1 MSEKLTILITNDD
14 GIASE
19 GLIRLARAA
28 VKLGQVWA
36 VAPDGQRSAASQSI
50 TLHGTVDVFPAD
62 FPVEGV
68 KAFSCSGTPADC
80 VRVGALSVMPR
91 KPDVVLSGI
100 NNGYNTATDIMYSGT
115 AGAAFEASFQGFQAI
130 ALSEQA
136 VTCREVSEAFLD
148 DLLTELIP
156 KKLPAGQIWNVNFPG
171 CHLSECGGVLY
182 DRMVSK
188 GMFYRDRY
196 KVVEKLPGDGV
207 RLAVDGLYNEDAEPD
222 TDFRAVVD
230 NFVSVGVVNNIG

>member
-1 MSEKLTILITNDD
+1 MSEKLRILITNDD
-14 GIASE
+14 GIGSD
-19 GLIRLARAA
+19 GLIRLARAT
-28 VKLGQVWA
+28 VSLGEVWA

-50 TLHGTVDVFPAD
+50 TLHGTVDVYPAD

-80 VRVGALSVMPR
+80 VRVGCLSIMPA
-91 KPDVVLSGI
+91 KPDVVISGI

-115 AGAAFEASFQGFQAI
+115 AGAAFEASFQGIQAI

-136 VTCREVSEAFLD
+136 VTCGEVSGAFLGG
-148 DLLTELIP
+148 LLEELIP
-156 KKLPAGQIWNVNFPG
+156 RRLPVGQIWNVNFPG
-171 CHLSECGGVLY
+171 CPLAECDGVLY
-182 DRMVSK
+182 DRTVSK

-196 KVVEKLPGDGV
+196 RVVEQLNGGGV
-207 RLAVDGLYNEDAEPD
+207 RLEVDGQYNEDAEPG

-230 NFVSVGVVNNIG
+230 NFVSVGIVNNIS